1 MRLQNDYRYCDRH
14 QIDGTGSAG
23 VGRTFACMRGHFRR
37 LLVLAF
43 EHRAFWRSGFLFPEA
58 LFSFLFSTR
67 SADRSDWLFW
77 FALMLR
83 FIFR

>member
-1 MRLQNDYRYCDRH
+1 M
-14 QIDGTGSAG
+14 IIGTVTVTRSMVLAALAAAALLLAFVGIFAAFG
-23 VGRTFACMRGHFRR
+23 VGIRTPG
-37 LLVLAF
+37 
-43 EHRAFWRSGFLFPEA
+43 FWRSGFLFPEA
-58 LFSFLFSTR
+58 LFFYPPFSTR